1 MREYS
6 KTAKYIAITAVIL
19 AVSFVISIYFQH
31 IFVSTTIA
39 PLMFALACFVVSLT
53 TAGYVYGVAASLVS
67 TFALNF
73 AFTFPYFELN
83 FTIPENILS
92 AFVFLGVAV
101 MTSTLTTKIK
111 RQEKLKSESEAERMR
126 ANLLRAISHDL
137 RTPLTSIY
145 GSCSAIIDN
154 YEVLSDSQQL
164 KLLGEISEDAQWL
177 IQMVEN
183 LLSITRMGSEEVI
196 LAKNP
201 TVLEELIDSVLVKF
215 EKRYPNLSVEVNIP
229 DGFISIPMDVLLIEQ
244 VLINILENA
253 VRHAEGMTTLE
264 LSVTMI
270 DDNAVFTIKDDG
282 CGIPKEKMDDI
293 FTGYLGKDATS
304 ADRSKGSMN
313 IGLSLCA
320 SIVKAHGGNIWA
332 ENNIDG
338 GASFSFSLV
347 TEAIES
353 EQ

>member
-1 MREYS
+1 MKKDMNNTKS
-6 KTAKYIAITAVIL
+6 IVITVLIL
-19 AVSFVISIYFQH
+19 AVSFAVSIYIQRLFDSDT
-31 IFVSTTIA
+31 VA
-39 PLMFALACFVVSLT
+39 PLMFALACFVVSLV
-53 TAGYVYGVAASLVS
+53 TAGYIYGVAASIIS

-83 FTIPENILS
+83 FTIPENIFS

-111 RQEKLKSESEAERMR
+111 QQEKLKIESETERMR

-154 YEVLSDSQQL
+154 YSVLSEAQQL
-164 KLLGEISEDAQWL
+164 KLLNEISEDAQWL
-177 IQMVEN
+177 IRMVEN
-183 LLSITRMGSEEVI
+183 LLSVTRMGGEEVS
-196 LAKNP
+196 LVKTP

-215 EKRYPNLSVEVNIP
+215 EKRYPAQPVDVNIP
-229 DGFISIPMDVLLIEQ
+229 DRFISIPMDVLLIEQ

-253 VRHAEGMTTLE
+253 VRHARGMTTLA
-264 LSVTMI
+264 LSVKLA
-270 DDNAVFTIKDDG
+270 DNTAIFTISDNG
-282 CGIPKEKMDDI
+282 CGIAKEKFDDI
-293 FTGYLGKDATS
+293 FTGYLGKDATN
-304 ADRSKGSMN
+304 ADRSKDSMN

-320 SIVKAHGGNIWA
+320 SIVKAHGGEIWA
-332 ENNIDG
+332 ENNTEG

-347 TEAIES
+347 TEAMES
-353 EQ
+353 E